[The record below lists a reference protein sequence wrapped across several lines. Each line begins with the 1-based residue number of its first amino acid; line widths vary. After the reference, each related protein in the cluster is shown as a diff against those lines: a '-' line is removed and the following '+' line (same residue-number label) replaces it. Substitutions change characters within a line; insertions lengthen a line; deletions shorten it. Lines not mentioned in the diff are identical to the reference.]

1 MSDNSSNSLKDT
13 LLGLG
18 KLIAVIMVVRYGILI
33 ADHYLHFVSGETFI
47 LALGYIGK
55 YAPLALMSVV
65 GLGAVWDKSDLLKL
79 VVAVV
84 CAAVIIISFF
94 PSVAASITE
103 WAGLS
108 EIDHTSIEDTTSAI
122 FRSFIA

>member
-18 KLIAVIMVVRYGILI
+18 KLIAVIMIVRYGILI
-33 ADHYLHFVSGETFI
+33 ANHYANFVTSETFANI
-47 LALGYIGK
+47 LNYVGI
-55 YAPLALMSVV
+55 YAPLALMTVV
-65 GLGAVWDKSDLLKL
+65 GLGAVWDKSDILKL

-94 PSVAASITE
+94 PDVAQSITE
-103 WAGLS
+103 WLQVEQIGNGDIA
-108 EIDHTSIEDTTSAI
+108 TSA
-122 FRSFIA
+122 FVSNFII